1 MADDDLDL
9 LLDEVESKY
18 CHPGPRGAASTG
30 GAARK
35 DGERSKNPAA
45 ITAVD
50 DENVDDLIEDILDVR
65 FYEENKSQNIKS
77 PREQSCKASRQQP
90 NKKCCPVYLGG
101 SLVPFGLGT
110 SVSER
115 ACDQLRCTS
124 CDFNIVTFDDY
135 KWDASCDYLFFRYIH
150 KTRYPSAKC
159 KEQYARAQQTTD
171 PDDPKERSTSLRL
184 PVQLEVHP
192 ASHPPL
198 RRGAAAVGLWQAFR
212 LRTGRTTE
220 ERWRELMVLSGC
232 QLRTRLWQGVRSIMA
247 AETFLPSLF
256 INLAEMSVE

>member
-90 NKKCCPVYLGG
+90 NKK
-101 SLVPFGLGT
+101 
-110 SVSER
+110 